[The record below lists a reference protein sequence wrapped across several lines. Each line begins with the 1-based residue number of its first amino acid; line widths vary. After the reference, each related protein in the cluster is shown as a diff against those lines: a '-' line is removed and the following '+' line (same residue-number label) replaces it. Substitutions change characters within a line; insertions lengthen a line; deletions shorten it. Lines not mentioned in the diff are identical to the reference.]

1 MASSG
6 PGDVVGWHEP
16 GADRMLTMRGD
27 SVRYLGVR
35 FDNGADG
42 SGCRLEPPEE
52 PQVVPRRG
60 TRALKGHRHAP
71 RGNPTCCQAPARSA
85 LDARSEFFTGVD
97 PVTGGSCRWADW
109 TTGPTRVHHARGAVE
124 FDVREGR
131 RHRCAGSNP
140 AEGTNPYSIRTC
152 TCWSPAPGSAF
163 GLAMRRS
170 GGRGTGSG
178 RRSAIMRSLPAPRS
192 GVR

>member
-1 MASSG
+1 ML
-6 PGDVVGWHEP
+6 DELLVGSAWLKDHMHRRCTP
-16 GADRMLTMRGD
+16 WLPTMRGD

-152 TCWSPAPGSAF
+152 TCWSPAPDPPSASPCE
-163 GLAMRRS
+163 GPA
-170 GGRGTGSG
+170 GGVPEAVGD
-178 RRSAIMRSLPAPRS
+178 PRS
-192 GVR
+192 CGAYQHP